1 MTPDLTDDVLA
12 RRCLELRNWIRRQ
25 FEEAQVV
32 ASVWTPRPCP
42 PRKARNVRA

>member
-12 RRCLELRNWIRRQ
+12 RRCLELRNWLRRQ
-25 FEEAQVV
+25 FEDARVV

-42 PRKARNVRA
+42 PKAGHRGR